1 MQGVSV
7 FFDTNVLVYAHDELS
22 PFHENSALLLD
33 LVIKKEISGIISE
46 QNIMELYRI
55 LTNASAMSGKPLS
68 PSEAKSL
75 IEGTYLSGDFKIVY
89 PSRDTMKKT
98 LEIVSQKKL
107 SSARVFDV
115 KLYVQALHNKP
126 AYFVTYNTA
135 DFKNLGDL
143 PVTTPDEIV

>member
-33 LVIKKEISGIISE
+33 LAIRKDIAGIISE

-68 PSEAKSL
+68 PSEAISL
-75 IEGTYLSGDFKIVY
+75 IERTYLSGDLKVVY
-89 PSRDTMKKT
+89 PTKATLRKT
-98 LEIVSQKKL
+98 LELANHRKL
-107 SSARVFDV
+107 SSARIFDV
-115 KLYVQALHNKP
+115 RLYVQALQSRP
-126 AYFVTYNTA
+126 TCFVTYNTG

-143 PVTTPDEIV
+143 PVKTPDEIV